1 MSARPHFVGDEAG
14 AAGFRLAGF
23 AVTPCDPGDA
33 RRVLEDVL
41 ADGEAS
47 LVLLASP
54 HAGRL
59 EARWL
64 ESLIRACD
72 PPVSVVSDAAATEA
86 LPDLGGRIRAM
97 LGVAT

>member
-1 MSARPHFVGDEAG
+1 MTRRPHFIGDEAG

-23 AVTPCDPGDA
+23 AVHACEPAET
-33 RRVLEDVL
+33 RHVLEEVL
-41 ADGEAS
+41 AAGEAT

-59 EARWL
+59 ESGRL
-64 ESLIRACD
+64 QSLIRDCD
-72 PPVSVVSDAAATEA
+72 PPVSVVADAAATA
-86 LPDLGGRIRAM
+86 VPPDLARRIRAM